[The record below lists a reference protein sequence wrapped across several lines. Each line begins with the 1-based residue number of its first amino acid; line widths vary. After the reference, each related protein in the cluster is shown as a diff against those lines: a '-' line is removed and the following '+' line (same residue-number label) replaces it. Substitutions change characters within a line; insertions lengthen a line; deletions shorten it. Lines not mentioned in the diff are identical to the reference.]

1 MKCTEVKKMLFSE
14 IYGTYFNTVAGMEQG
29 EGISL
34 LAKWLPSINASSRDT
49 RKKAAVISTSLG
61 MDYAAYRKTLSRL
74 RAYPVS
80 YTHLKGF
87 S

>member
-1 MKCTEVKKMLFSE
+1 MLFSE

-74 RAYPVS
+74 RAYLRIVEND
-80 YTHLKGF
+80 LREEN
-87 S
+87 